1 MCHENSRSS
10 KTGKRLSLQ
19 LGLNA
24 LIASVCRGCRFH
36 HYPYEFKSIIR
47 DKNGEL
53 PTLTINNDKELWDY
67 IYKLKREADNNPT
80 LKGRGSSNIVLD
92 IYEQLPFFTCKNRI
106 IDDDLSEEI
115 KKYTYCSE
123 TGQQPYPGNYGNT
136 PALWIQKYFLIRNTF
151 IAYKNRLDKQAA
163 KKAKMKSKGQVN

>member
-10 KTGKRLSLQ
+10 KTRKRLSLQ

-92 IYEQLPFFTCKNRI
+92 IYEQLPFFTCSNTL
-106 IDDDLSEEI
+106 IDKEIQKDLQRYI
-115 KKYTYCSE
+115 YCTE
-123 TGQQPYPGNYGNT
+123 TGINPYSGAYGDQPQR
-136 PALWIQKYFLIRNTF
+136 WIEKFFYLKTAFAQKNKIK
-151 IAYKNRLDKQAA
+151 AEKNGTRK
-163 KKAKMKSKGQVN
+163 NNN